1 MHPDVSMPP
10 LLLLHPEDNIFV
22 TRRSVDV
29 DETIKVD
36 GHFLKIATPIP
47 LGHKVAR
54 VPLVAGTRIV
64 KYGAAIG
71 SATRDIG
78 AGEHVHLHNMKSD
91 YLPSHTRGASS
102 RDA

>member
-1 MHPDVSMPP
+1 MRPDTSVPA

-22 TRRSVDV
+22 ARRSLDA
-29 DETIKVD
+29 DETIAVD
-36 GHFLKIATPIP
+36 DRVVRIAAAVP

-54 VPLVAGTRIV
+54 FALAPGTRIV

-71 SATRDIG
+71 SATGHIQ

-91 YLPSHTRGASS
+91 YLPSHTRDTLS
-102 RDA
+102 REA